1 MGQYRGIWYAAAVG
15 TLAGLVGS
23 PAVLAAE
30 DSAGIEE
37 VVVTAQFREQ
47 KLQDT
52 PLSITAVD
60 ASLLESRN
68 QTDLAQIAA
77 QAPNV
82 TLNAMGG
89 AYGSSLGAAI
99 RGIGQFDFNPAY
111 EPGVG
116 MYIDDVYYAT
126 LTGGIF
132 DLLDLERVEV
142 LRGPQGTLTGRNS
155 IGGAIKLYSK
165 KPSSEGGGSVD
176 AVYGSRKRTDVRASA
191 NFTLAEGLYGRV
203 SGVLKRQDGY
213 VSQMDYGCVFPGN
226 AEGISARPNSRED
239 CVMAQLGEKNYSG
252 LRGSLRYNPGERFD
266 MILALDY
273 TREDRANAAEVV
285 TETTPG
291 MAQYLCGKYCTFAN
305 FYAPAAGQVSDAY
318 SMPNRTRFDGW
329 GASSTITVGLSDA
342 LNLQSISAFRRYNQ
356 LWGTDDDYTPD
367 LAEIGQ
373 GLNDLSFRFFSQELR
388 LNGTIGE
395 AIDYTLGAF
404 YSDQKSVYFT
414 RQDIRY
420 IAPGFNFQFTGNDP
434 VNADSKAAFGTI
446 IYRPIDNLTL
456 TAGLRYTEE
465 SKDYTFVRKNWDG
478 TVSTF
483 LGALDGLTAVYS
495 GDRTDWRLSADYRF
509 SPAVLAYVTVGTGFK
524 GGGVTARPFDAP
536 QALNGSF
543 DPETVTAYEVG
554 LKNDLFDR
562 RLRLNISA
570 FYNDYEDVQLPLISC
585 ASLGSNQPCGA
596 RQNAG
601 NGKIKGVELEL
612 QASPLA
618 GLDIDGS
625 LSYLTGEWSE
635 IDARV
640 GNAILI
646 SDPIVSPEWK
656 GSLGIQY
663 KATLGNGSSLTPR
676 IDANYTGETSAG
688 RVAAGGPIDY
698 YDSYTLTN
706 ARLTWRNADE
716 DLSIALEAQN
726 VFDEYY
732 QPFRFAAVYGFSG
745 TIYSQVGRPRE
756 YAISI
761 SKKF

>member
-1 MGQYRGIWYAAAVG
+1 
-15 TLAGLVGS
+15 
-23 PAVLAAE
+23 
-30 DSAGIEE
+30 
-37 VVVTAQFREQ
+37 
-47 KLQDT
+47 
-52 PLSITAVD
+52 
-60 ASLLESRN
+60 
-68 QTDLAQIAA
+68 
-77 QAPNV
+77 
-82 TLNAMGG
+82 
-89 AYGSSLGAAI
+89 
-99 RGIGQFDFNPAY
+99 
-111 EPGVG
+111 
-116 MYIDDVYYAT
+116 
-126 LTGGIF
+126 
-132 DLLDLERVEV
+132 
-142 LRGPQGTLTGRNS
+142 
-155 IGGAIKLYSK
+155 
-165 KPSSEGGGSVD
+165 
-176 AVYGSRKRTDVRASA
+176 
-191 NFTLAEGLYGRV
+191 
-203 SGVLKRQDGY
+203 
-213 VSQMDYGCVFPGN
+213 
-226 AEGISARPNSRED
+226 
-239 CVMAQLGEKNYSG
+239 MAQLGEKNYSG

-285 TETTPG
+285 TATTPG

-329 GASSTITVGLSDA
+329 GASSTITVGLTDA

-356 LWGTDDDYTPD
+356 IWGTDDDYTPD

>member
-1 MGQYRGIWYAAAVG
+1 
-15 TLAGLVGS
+15 
-23 PAVLAAE
+23 
-30 DSAGIEE
+30 
-37 VVVTAQFREQ
+37 
-47 KLQDT
+47 
-52 PLSITAVD
+52 
-60 ASLLESRN
+60 
-68 QTDLAQIAA
+68 
-77 QAPNV
+77 
-82 TLNAMGG
+82 
-89 AYGSSLGAAI
+89 
-99 RGIGQFDFNPAY
+99 
-111 EPGVG
+111 
-116 MYIDDVYYAT
+116 
-126 LTGGIF
+126 
-132 DLLDLERVEV
+132 
-142 LRGPQGTLTGRNS
+142 
-155 IGGAIKLYSK
+155 
-165 KPSSEGGGSVD
+165 
-176 AVYGSRKRTDVRASA
+176 
-191 NFTLAEGLYGRV
+191 
-203 SGVLKRQDGY
+203 
-213 VSQMDYGCVFPGN
+213 
-226 AEGISARPNSRED
+226 
-239 CVMAQLGEKNYSG
+239 MAQLGEKNYSG

-329 GASSTITVGLSDA
+329 GASSTITVGLTDA

-356 LWGTDDDYTPD
+356 IWGTDDDYTPD